1 MPVLERQPR
10 DFYALYLR
18 GGLAPRAKQFRDA
31 TRQSLIYDIEY
42 DFDIVDRNPATYVRR
57 ELWL

>member
-1 MPVLERQPR
+1 MLERQPR
-10 DFYALYLR
+10 GLYALYLR
-18 GGLAPRAKQFRDA
+18 GGLASRAKQFRDT

-42 DFDIVDRNPATYVRR
+42 DFDVIDRNPATYVRR